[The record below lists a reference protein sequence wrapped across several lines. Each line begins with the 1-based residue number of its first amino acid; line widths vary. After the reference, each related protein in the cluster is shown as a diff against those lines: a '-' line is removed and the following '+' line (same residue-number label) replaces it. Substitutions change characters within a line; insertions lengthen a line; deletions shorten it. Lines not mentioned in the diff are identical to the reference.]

1 MLSHTGGGGGGGDGG
16 RGQRAEAGAEGRGGG
31 RGQRAEGR
39 DAHFFSLP
47 SHIVKKWDYDREV
60 IFLLLFCICFVDF

>member
-1 MLSHTGGGGGGGDGG
+1 MLSHTGGGGGGRDGG
-16 RGQRAEAGAEGRGGG
+16 RGQRTEGRGGG
-31 RGQRAEGR
+31 RAQRAEGR

-47 SHIVKKWDYDREV
+47 LHIVEKWDYDREV

>member
-1 MLSHTGGGGGGGDGG
+1 MEAETEAEG
-16 RGQRAEAGAEGRGGG
+16 RGRGGG
-31 RGQRAEGR
+31 RGQRTKGR

-47 SHIVKKWDYDREV
+47 SHIVEKWDYDREV

>member
-16 RGQRAEAGAEGRGGG
+16 RGQRVEGRGGG
-31 RGQRAEGR
+31 RAQRAEGR